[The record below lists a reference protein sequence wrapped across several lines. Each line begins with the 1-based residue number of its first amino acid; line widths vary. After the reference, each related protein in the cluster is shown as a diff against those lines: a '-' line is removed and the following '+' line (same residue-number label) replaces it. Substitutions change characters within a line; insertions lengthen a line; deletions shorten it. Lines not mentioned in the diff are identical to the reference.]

1 MNVNAR
7 GRQSSR
13 LLLTEAVKRPFK
25 RMGINPMER
34 NTGEPLSL
42 RLTPRCGPKRRD
54 GLPCRKPRATG
65 RTRCRLHGAPGSSAP
80 RGNNGRYSHGLLT
93 AEAIE
98 ERIVLLELLERKV
111 RRRQC
116 IGSNPPFRAQ
126 ISRTSRQPGDHGET
140 LRACAKNAK
149 MLGGSFAG
157 ICARLK
163 TCKWLIGKPAPGQY
177 GDKGKR
183 TMHELDSSAV
193 PHETTYRYSVV
204 CQRTVAM
211 DWSIGRQRALASA
224 CMPAL
229 TPRP

>member
-54 GLPCRKPRATG
+54 GLPCRKPRATR

-98 ERIVLLELLERKV
+98 ERIALAEILERGVK
-111 RRRQC
+111 
-116 IGSNPPFRAQ
+116 
-126 ISRTSRQPGDHGET
+126 
-140 LRACAKNAK
+140 
-149 MLGGSFAG
+149 
-157 ICARLK
+157 
-163 TCKWLIGKPAPGQY
+163 
-177 GDKGKR
+177 
-183 TMHELDSSAV
+183 
-193 PHETTYRYSVV
+193 
-204 CQRTVAM
+204 
-211 DWSIGRQRALASA
+211 
-224 CMPAL
+224 
-229 TPRP
+229 